1 MRLRLRRRGFTLIE
15 VILALTIAL
24 LLLGALYVA
33 VNMQLASAQV
43 SRDTIQGS
51 TLERAIMS
59 RMDADAA
66 QVMGLSDP
74 ARYRFQAGLDTVP
87 TTSPA
92 AGGSTSGG
100 STSGASSA
108 GTTTA
113 TSASSATSTTAS
125 STTDMTS
132 ANGLPDSPSS
142 FGSSSA
148 VTDSQ
153 GATNIVLPF
162 GVMGDNQSLHL
173 FVSNLPREIYAS
185 GYNIANSDDSDAP
198 PPSSDIRRIS
208 YWLVGDGDSPGGLA
222 RQEVPLATSD
232 DALQNLP
239 PGIDS
244 ENSYIIADEVRSLN
258 FQYWDGTDWQDS
270 WDSTVL
276 GPDGVTPLG
285 SPLAIAVT
293 ITIAPQHTS
302 GPAPSDEPLRTI
314 RHVLLIP
321 SANGMTLQTA
331 AATGTS
337 TQTTTSSST
346 TNAGSTTNGG
356 GASP

>member
-1 MRLRLRRRGFTLIE
+1 M
-15 VILALTIAL
+15 
-24 LLLGALYVA
+24 LLLGALYFA
-33 VNMQLASAQV
+33 VDLQIRSMQN

-59 RMDADAA
+59 RMDADVA

-100 STSGASSA
+100 AMSGAAASSA
-108 GTTTA
+108 GTTSA
-113 TSASSATSTTAS
+113 TSASSTTAS
-125 STTDMTS
+125 STTSTTS
-132 ANGLPDSPSS
+132 SNGLPGSPSS

-185 GYNIANSDDSDAP
+185 GANLASSDDSDAP

-208 YWLVGDGDSPGGLA
+208 YWLVGGGDSPGGLA

-244 ENSYIIADEVRSLN
+244 ENTYIIADEVRSLN

-270 WDSTVL
+270 WDSTEL

-314 RHVLLIP
+314 RHVLVIP

-337 TQTTTSSST
+337 TQAMTSSST